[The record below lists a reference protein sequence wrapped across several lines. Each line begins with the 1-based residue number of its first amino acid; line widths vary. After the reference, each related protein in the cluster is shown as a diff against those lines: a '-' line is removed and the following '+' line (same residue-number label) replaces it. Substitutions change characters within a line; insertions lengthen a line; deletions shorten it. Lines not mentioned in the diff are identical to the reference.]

1 MEECVLGV
9 VELDI
14 LTFYI
19 VEVMCGTPPVPSVGS
34 SSSVYINIKNYL
46 YE

>member
-1 MEECVLGV
+1 MEEFVFGV

-14 LTFYI
+14 LTFHI
-19 VEVMCGTPPVPSVGS
+19 VEVMWLKPPVQSVGS
-34 SSSVYINIKNYL
+34 LNTVFINIKNYL

>member
-14 LTFYI
+14 LILYI
-19 VEVMCGTPPVPSVGS
+19 VEVTCVTPSVPSVGS